1 MARSP
6 TSHRHRILANIP
18 LRTLLV
24 VPFIL
29 QIVGTVG
36 LVGWLSYKNGQKA
49 VNQVV
54 SQLRT
59 EISQRISEKL
69 TNDLS
74 VASLITQSNVN
85 GLQFGVLGVDDLE
98 NTARYFW
105 RQNQDLPG
113 VTYIYYGHQDGQYLG
128 SERLPDGN
136 FALVLPDPNQQ
147 GNIAYNT
154 DNWGNIIKAFRQEKG
169 YDPRLRPWYQDAVK
183 AKQGIWTEPYPDY
196 TYTDTL
202 AITYAQPV
210 YDQAKKLQGV
220 VAIDYLINQIGDF
233 LKGLNISPHGESFI
247 IERSGYLIG
256 SSTIK
261 SPVVLKNG
269 QPERLKAIESDDLFV
284 QNTTA
289 KLLKI
294 FPNLNT
300 ITNSQQFYYHDQQGE
315 KQFVQVLPFS
325 LGKGL
330 DWLIVVVI
338 PESDFMAQINQN
350 NYTTLLLCLLALAIA
365 TLAGIA
371 TSQYIVK
378 PIMQLKDAAIAISE
392 GDLTRSVDVTRND
405 EVGILAQ
412 AFNKMAKQLQ
422 DSFTSLEVKNIE
434 LEKLDKLKDEFLA
447 NTSHELRTPLNGII
461 GLSEALLDGTAG
473 PLPEAANTNLSL
485 VVACG
490 KRLANLVNDILDI
503 SKLSHQNIELQIQSV
518 SLREIV
524 SIVINIVQPL
534 IEQKTLELVNA
545 ISPDLPLVAA
555 DENRL
560 QQIFYNLIGN
570 AIKFTQTGTIEIS
583 AIPDQDNQNI
593 AVTVSDTGI
602 GIPADQID
610 QIFVSFEQGD
620 GSTSRNYGGT
630 GLGLTVTKKLVEL
643 HGGEIS
649 VTSKVDHGSQFTFT
663 LPIAEDQEKT
673 QISQPSANL
682 QSRSTAPVNTQPEE
696 ELPFNIDNL
705 KILIVDD
712 DPINLRVLVNLL
724 SLQKYSIKQAMNG
737 FEALEIIEQG
747 FKPDLILL
755 DVMMPK
761 MTGYEVTHRLRQQFL
776 ANELPIIMLTA
787 KNQVEDLVEGLSAG
801 ANDYLTKPIAKHE
814 LLARIKTQIN
824 LAKINEAYSRFVP
837 RDFLHFLG
845 KDSVLDVSLGDQ
857 VQQEMTVLFS
867 DIRSFTTFSEEMSPQ
882 ETFNFINTYLSRV
895 SPTIRLH
902 EGFIDK
908 YIGDAIMALFPTA
921 PDHAL
926 MAAIAMQ
933 KQVHILN
940 GERNANGD
948 QSLAIGIGL
957 HTGPLMLG
965 TIGESHRMESTVIAD
980 AVNLASRLES
990 LTKRYGVG
998 ILISHDT
1005 FSRLDAANQY
1015 YCRFVDRV
1023 RVKGKKIVVSLYEI
1037 YDHESQAQIELKQKT
1052 TPRFLEAVDHY
1063 TNGKFDQAVILFQD
1077 ILQKNPDDLVI
1088 KFYVER
1094 CQRYQQYG
1102 APLNWLGVEEIQEK

>member
-1 MARSP
+1 MASLP
-6 TSHRHRILANIP
+6 TSKRHSILANVP

-29 QIVGTVG
+29 QIVATVG
-36 LVGWLSYKNGQKA
+36 LVGWLSYKNGQEA

-54 SQLRT
+54 SKLRI

-69 TNDLS
+69 TSDLS

-85 GLQFGVLGVDDLE
+85 GLQFGLLGIDDVE

-105 RQNQDLPG
+105 RQNQDLLG
-113 VTYIYYGHQDGQYLG
+113 VTYIYYGHRDGQYLG
-128 SERLPDGN
+128 SERLPDGKY
-136 FALVLPDPNQQ
+136 ALVLPDPSQQ
-147 GNIAYNT
+147 GNIAYKT
-154 DNWGNIIKAFRQEKG
+154 DDWGNIIEAFRTEKG
-169 YDPRLRPWYQDAVK
+169 YDPRLRPWYQDAVQEQ
-183 AKQGIWTEPYPDY
+183 QGIWTEPYPDY

-210 YDQAKKLQGV
+210 YDQAKNLQGV

-233 LKGLNISPHGESFI
+233 LKGLNISENGESFI

-269 QPERLKAIESDDLFV
+269 QPERLKALDSDDLLV
-284 QNTTA
+284 KDTTA
-289 KLLKI
+289 KLLEL
-294 FPNLNT
+294 FPNLQN
-300 ITNSQQFYYHDQQGE
+300 ITSSQKFYYYDQQGE

-330 DWLIVVVI
+330 DWLIVVII
-338 PESDFMAQINQN
+338 PESDFMAQINSN
-350 NYTTLLLCLLALAIA
+350 NYTTLLLSLLALAIA

-371 TSQYIVK
+371 TSKYIVK
-378 PIMQLKDAAIAISE
+378 PIMQLKEAAIAISE
-392 GDLTRSVDVTRND
+392 GDFLTHTVDLSRND

-422 DSFTSLEVKNIE
+422 DSFTNLEEKNIE

-473 PLPEAANTNLSL
+473 DLPEAANTNLSL

-583 AIPDQDNQNI
+583 AIPDQDHQTI
-593 AVTVSDTGI
+593 FVTVADTGI
-602 GIPADQID
+602 GIPADKID
-610 QIFVSFEQGD
+610 QIFLSFEQGD
-620 GSTSRNYGGT
+620 GSMARTYGGT

-643 HGGEIS
+643 HGGSIS
-649 VTSKVDHGSQFTFT
+649 VTSKVDEGSQFTFT
-663 LPIAEDQEKT
+663 LPIAQDQEKS
-673 QISQPSANL
+673 QVSQPSANL
-682 QSRSTAPVNTQPEE
+682 PAISAPVNAQTEE

-724 SLQKYSIKQAMNG
+724 SLQKYAIKQAMNG

-761 MTGYEVTHRLRQQFL
+761 MTGYEVTQRLRKQFL

-933 KQVHILN
+933 KQVNILN
-940 GERNANGD
+940 QERNANGD
-948 QSLAIGIGL
+948 QSLEIGIGL

-965 TIGESHRMESTVIAD
+965 TIGERNRMESTVIAD

-1005 FSRLDAANQY
+1005 FSQLDEANQY
-1015 YCRFVDRV
+1015 YWRFVDRV
-1023 RVKGKKIVVSLYEI
+1023 RVKGKKIVVSLYEV

-1052 TPRFLEAVDHY
+1052 TSRFLEAVDHY
-1063 TNGKFDQAVILFQD
+1063 TMGNFDQAVILFQE
-1077 ILQKNPDDLVI
+1077 IFQKNPDDLVV
-1088 KFYVER
+1088 KFYIER

-1102 APLNWLGVEEIQEK
+1102 SPVNWLGVEEIQEK